1 MNLQKVTAVARA
13 EEGLTLKAH
22 WDPIGKVYDI
32 GYGYNLQ
39 AHGLDPKACANL
51 TWSREQAERQLLRD
65 INGAAAVVAMKWPW
79 AVSLDTVRQG
89 VLVLLTFQLG
99 GYGVQGFK
107 AFLAALQAG
116 DYDTAALEMLDSRW
130 HNKQCPAR
138 ARRMAITMATGH
150 WLTTYNG
157 EKV

>member
-1 MNLQKVTAVARA
+1 MNIEKVLAVARA
-13 EEGLTLKAH
+13 EEGLRLKPYP
-22 WDPIGKVYDI
+22 DSKNVITI
-32 GYGYNLQ
+32 GYGYNLV

-51 TWSREQAERQLLRD
+51 IWSREQAERQLLRD
-65 INGAAAVVAMKWPW
+65 INGAAAVVAVKWPW
-79 AVSLDTVRQG
+79 AVNLDAVRQG

-130 HNKQCPAR
+130 HNEQCPLR
-138 ARRMAITMATGH
+138 ARRMAITVATGR
-150 WLTTYNG
+150 WLKAYNG
-157 EKV
+157 VEV